1 MVYLRNNSRDK
12 LIILVL
18 KIVAVFIK
26 LKGLLKT
33 LLFFISKAILIQF
46 LLITLICYNLFIKY
60 LLRSYIAIL
69 IIFRYFRIFNRR

>member
-1 MVYLRNNSRDK
+1 MIYLRNNSRDK

-18 KIVAVFIK
+18 KIVGVFIK

-46 LLITLICYNLFIKY
+46 LLITLICYNLFIKFI
-60 LLRSYIAIL
+60 LRSYIATL
-69 IIFRYFRIFNRR
+69 IIFRYFKISNRR